1 MHLMHCLFFFSYY
14 FISLSIYRII
24 FSFTLNLSL
33 FGSPLN
39 LPSCQLILLAYTR
52 DSLNHHSLQP
62 AISLRAWE
70 DLYQDL
76 TTRKLN
82 FNLVLWSK
90 WKTWVKRKGVH
101 LPENLPKDL
110 SNLLLKRFPGPWR
123 INLKSSRSF
132 QTLWTSAM
140 IELQVAGGR
149 QILKVFPFL

>member
-14 FISLSIYRII
+14 FISLSIYHII

-52 DSLNHHSLQP
+52 DSFNHHSLQP

-70 DLYQDL
+70 VYQDL

-110 SNLLLKRFPGPWR
+110 SNLLLKRFSGPWG